1 MLLIVMAL
9 REIGDENIT
18 ELQMN
23 IIKGH
28 LKNVPTGDF
37 QKDILLAPVW
47 VRKKL
52 QQV

>member
-1 MLLIVMAL
+1 
-9 REIGDENIT
+9 
-18 ELQMN
+18 MN

-37 QKDILLAPVW
+37 QKDILQAPAW